1 MEQVKLSRSAIA
13 QIVGSAL
20 ILLGVFM
27 SWITAGGFFSITL
40 SELFAM
46 MNRGHAGIAGIIP
59 YAMALMAIGNM
70 ALVYLKG
77 NKILS
82 IVLTLCVL
90 LLAAFIIIL
99 QHDSSDL
106 RDTNLGTGFFF
117 CILGM
122 IALIFGVV
130 TKK

>member
-13 QIVGSAL
+13 QIAGSAL

-27 SWITAGGFFSITL
+27 SWITAGGFFNLTL
-40 SELFAM
+40 SELFAL
-46 MNRGHAGIAGIIP
+46 MNRGHAGIAGLIP
-59 YAMALMAIGNM
+59 YTIALMAIGNM

-77 NKILS
+77 KKILS
-82 IVLTLCVL
+82 IVLTVCVL
-90 LLAAFIIIL
+90 LLAGYIIIL
-99 QHDSSDL
+99 LHDDSKLDGTS
-106 RDTNLGTGFFF
+106 LGTGFFF
-117 CILGM
+117 SILGM